1 MRIVSGKYKGFTIQA
16 PKAIPARPTT
26 DRAKESLFNI
36 LQNKIDLEGLQVLD
50 LFSGT
55 GNMAYE
61 FASRG
66 AAEITAVDLN
76 YHSVQ
81 FIKETFKKLDFP
93 AKVIKANALQF
104 ITRATESYDLVF
116 ADPPYAMPE
125 MSSIPDRIL
134 GSTLLKA
141 DGLLIL
147 EHASQTV
154 IQHERMVDQRVY
166 GQSTFSFFK

>member
-1 MRIVSGKYKGFTIQA
+1 MRIVSGKYKGFIIQA
-16 PKAIPARPTT
+16 PKLIPARPTT
-26 DRAKESLFNI
+26 DRSKESLFNI
-36 LQNKIDLEGLQVLD
+36 LNNQIELEGLKVLD

-66 AAEITAVDLN
+66 ATEVTSVDLN
-76 YHSVQ
+76 YHAFQ
-81 FIKETFKKLDFP
+81 FIKETFKKLGFP
-93 AKVIKANALQF
+93 AKVVKGNALQF
-104 ITRATESYDLVF
+104 IAKSTEQYDLVF

-125 MSSIPDRIL
+125 LSSIPDRVFE
-134 GSTLLKA
+134 STLLKP
-141 DGLLIL
+141 DGMLIL

-154 IQHERMVDQRVY
+154 VQHERMVDQRIY